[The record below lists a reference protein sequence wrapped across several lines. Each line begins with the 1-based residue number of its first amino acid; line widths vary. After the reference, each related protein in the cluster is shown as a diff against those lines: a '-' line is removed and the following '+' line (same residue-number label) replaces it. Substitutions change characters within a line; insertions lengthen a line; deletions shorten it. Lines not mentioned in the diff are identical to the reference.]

1 MITDTD
7 RRSFLKGAAVVAA
20 SSLMAAD
27 LQGAEKRATGSPA
40 NAVFAV
46 AGAQATPNAGPNP
59 DPGKPKLV
67 VAPAKATDCHAHII
81 GPAEK
86 YPYVAGR
93 SYTPV
98 EAHREQY
105 VRMLAALGL
114 ERAVIVQPSFYGTDN
129 SRTLD
134 AIAESRGEWRG
145 VAGLDAGTARS
156 EVQRLHEAGFRGA
169 RVNLSFKGGPTLE
182 DLDKVARLVAPFGW
196 HMQIQVEVRDL
207 AELAPRF
214 RQLPGQFVIDHMGR
228 VPPELGVEYA
238 GFQSLLGLLRQGNC
252 WVKLASAYALSRKPY
267 PHEDIVPFAKALIEA
282 GPNRTVWG
290 SNWPH
295 PSYKGTPPV
304 DATQLDLLA
313 LWAPEAAARKRIL
326 VENPAKLY
334 GFPD

>member
-1 MITDTD
+1 MIAETD

-20 SSLMAAD
+20 SSLMMTD
-27 LQGAEKRATGSPA
+27 SRGAEGGGSS
-40 NAVFAV
+40 
-46 AGAQATPNAGPNP
+46 PNAGPSP

-67 VAPAKATDCHAHII
+67 VAPPKSTDCHAHII
-81 GPAEK
+81 GPADK

-105 VRMLAALGL
+105 VRLLAALGL
-114 ERAVIVQPSFYGTDN
+114 QRAVIVQPSFYGTDN

-134 AIAESRGEWRG
+134 AIAESHGQWRG
-145 VAGLDAGTARS
+145 VAGLDAGAARS
-156 EVQRLHEAGFRGA
+156 EVQRLHDAGFRGA

-196 HMQIQVEVRDL
+196 HMQIQVEGRDL

-214 RQLPGQFVIDHMGR
+214 RQLPGHFVIDHMGR
-228 VPPELGVEYA
+228 VPPGLGVQYA
-238 GFQSLLGLLRQGNC
+238 GFQSLLALLRDGNC
-252 WVKLASAYALSRKPY
+252 WVKLSSAYALSRKPY
-267 PHEDIVPFAKALIEA
+267 PYEDVVPFAKALIAA
-282 GPNRTVWG
+282 GPERTVWG

-326 VENPAKLY
+326 VDNPAKLY
-334 GFPD
+334 GFPE